1 VSGLRVG
8 ILGLGKIGRVVADR
22 LTADGFRVTAV
33 RRPEAHDF
41 PHLVDSAATLAA
53 ASDVVIAALATEA
66 SMRDAYLGADGL
78 AVGARNGL
86 VIVDMGTF
94 PVALKREIADALAA
108 RGAAMLDCPISGTPP
123 VVREGR
129 GVLFVS
135 GDPAAIGRCQAVID
149 CVAPTNHVVGAFGA
163 GMAVKLVANFLV
175 MAHTL
180 AAAQAMLLGTHAG
193 IDGPTLIK
201 AIGPSFAGSPV
212 FSSRAPL
219 MTERRYQPAPGPASI
234 LLKDLA
240 YIEAECARLGVEMP
254 FLAPG
259 LEWFKR
265 MIAAGRGNDE
275 IAGVYEMLEAASSG
289 RS

>member
-22 LTADGFRVTAV
+22 LTAGNFAVTAI
-33 RRPEAHDF
+33 RRPEARDF
-41 PHLVDSAATLAA
+41 PQLVESAAALAA

-78 AVGARNGL
+78 AAGAHDRL
-86 VIVDMGTF
+86 VVIDMGTF
-94 PVALKREIADALAA
+94 PVALKQEIAHGLAA
-108 RGAAMLDCPISGTPP
+108 RGAVMLDCPISGTPP

-135 GDPAAIGRCQAVID
+135 GDTAAIARCQAVLD
-149 CVAPTNHVVGAFGA
+149 CVAPTNHIVGPFGT

-175 MAHTL
+175 MAHTM
-180 AAAQAMLLGTHAG
+180 AAAQAMLLGTRAG
-193 IDGPTLIK
+193 IDPQTLIK

-219 MTERRYQPAPGPASI
+219 MAERRYQPAPGPASI

-240 YIEAECARLGVEMP
+240 YIEAECTRLGVEMP

-259 LEWFKR
+259 LKWFKR
-265 MIAAGRGNDE
+265 MIEAGRGSDE
-275 IAGVYEMLEAASSG
+275 IAGVFEMLAAASQP
-289 RS
+289 